1 MISDETDMPDSGS
14 AESNDMETT
23 QHMSDSLSSAE
34 EEQPKGKKP
43 KKPGDWVTVEVPKAE
58 RPATSQPTAPP
69 ASAEHTVLESPS
81 GAGAGVA
88 PSSEPQQAIP
98 SASDVPAPSQ
108 PSPVSAA
115 PPSVTPSVTPS
126 TPGGGFL
133 SNLGINDPNTQ
144 RWVMIGG
151 GIVIFL
157 CCACACVAAALSV
170 MNSGTLSAPS
180 GLIQLLSML

>member
-58 RPATSQPTAPP
+58 RPA
-69 ASAEHTVLESPS
+69 SAEHTVLETPS